1 MTHEDI
7 AQKWVDGL
15 PIIKQHVEIT
25 NSKELWQSDPQKVLK
40 AANRIKDLKQWCLKV
55 MEAMPEMES
64 CFLSDI
70 QEREEPHEQT
80 HHSFFFLEKNKTDK
94 VHET

>member
-15 PIIKQHVEIT
+15 SVIKQHVEIT

-40 AANRIKDLKQWCLKV
+40 AANRIKDRGFKL
-55 MEAMPEMES
+55 
-64 CFLSDI
+64 
-70 QEREEPHEQT
+70 
-80 HHSFFFLEKNKTDK
+80 
-94 VHET
+94 